1 MTAMGNHCV
10 PTVCRE
16 CGHEYCVRCEAG
28 ICPKCGTPWDAKPV
42 SPDDYIRMMKGGP
55 DKMSIEEIYR
65 AACLLGKTDK
75 MKLVNM
81 ILGSITEK
89 KPRQE
94 MTDGSTPTFPVH
106 QAMRVFDSFVK
117 KSKGISYSPNG
128 LYKNLD
134 YKHMRELLEKLEER
148 MVESGVV
155 LIDDEKRIE
164 TLRSFLHAVREMRN
178 TWYFDNRF
186 TPAGLNT
193 DFEKIYIALKT
204 QRNHGQPA
212 AFDYL

>member
-1 MTAMGNHCV
+1 MGNHCV
-10 PTVCRE
+10 YTVCRE
-16 CGHEYCVRCEAG
+16 CGEEYCVRCHFG
-28 ICPKCGTPWDAKPV
+28 TCPKCGTPWDAKPV
-42 SPDDYIRMMKGGP
+42 SPDRYIRMMKGGP

-65 AACLLGKTDK
+65 AAALHTKSDK

-81 ILGSITEK
+81 ILGSLNEK
-89 KPRQE
+89 IPRKE
-94 MTDGSTPTFPVH
+94 LEDDNTPTYPVH
-106 QAMRVFDSFVK
+106 EAMCVFDSYVLK
-117 KSKGISYSPNG
+117 AKGVRYSPNG

-134 YKHMRELLEKLEER
+134 YKHMRELLVKLEER

-155 LIDDEKRIE
+155 MIDDEKRID

-178 TWYFDNRF
+178 TWYFDYRF

>member
-1 MTAMGNHCV
+1 MGNHCV
-10 PTVCRE
+10 YTVCRE
-16 CGHEYCVRCEAG
+16 CGEEYCVRCHFG
-28 ICPKCGTPWDAKPV
+28 TCPKCGTPWDAKPV
-42 SPDDYIRMMKGGP
+42 SPDSCIRMMKGGP
-55 DKMSIEEIYR
+55 DKMTTEEIYR

-81 ILGSITEK
+81 ILGSLNEK
-89 KPRQE
+89 IPRKE
-94 MTDGSTPTFPVH
+94 LEDDNTPTYPVH
-106 QAMRVFDSFVK
+106 EAMCVFDSYVLK
-117 KSKGISYSPNG
+117 AKGVRYSPNG

-134 YKHMRELLEKLEER
+134 YKHMRELLVKLEER

-155 LIDDEKRIE
+155 MIDDEKRID

-178 TWYFDNRF
+178 TWYFDYRF

-204 QRNHGQPA
+204 QRNHGQQS
-212 AFDYL
+212 AFSYL

>member
-1 MTAMGNHCV
+1 MGNHCIYI
-10 PTVCRE
+10 TCSC
-16 CGHEYCVRCEAG
+16 CGLEYCVRCHVG
-28 ICPKCGTPWDAKPV
+28 TCPKCGTPWDAKPM
-42 SPDDYIRMMKGGP
+42 SLDKYFETMKNGNA
-55 DKMSIEEIYR
+55 KMTLEEIYR
-65 AACLLGKTDK
+65 EACQYGKNDK
-75 MKLVNM
+75 MRLVNM

-106 QAMRVFDSFVK
+106 QAMRVFDGFVK

-164 TLRSFLHAVREMRN
+164 TLRSFLHAIREMRN